1 MASINTLNGKAN
13 WKVSGTSAFLS
24 EARVSPDDERIYVAQ
39 SADGRI
45 FCLDQLSGN
54 FLWQGSCD
62 QFEEDCSNSVRS
74 DFDLSSSGQF
84 LYFSDVKGRLIS
96 LKLGDVVEVSEPTA
110 APIWSGPFLPTNDI
124 DWANDEDQAGPSE
137 GSSMGGTI
145 TLIVLATMVALAST
159 IYIVM
164 VNRRKRAPHPM
175 QEPCPEID
183 EYDPNSPDPYED
195 SMIIQHAHKQ
205 NGMGEFSNE
214 FNPLPHTFDSDESL
228 SNVVNYPPS
237 DRMSVLMGTA
247 NRIAPLRED
256 FSYGASVLV

>member
-1 MASINTLNGKAN
+1 LASINTLNGKAN

-24 EARVSPDDERIYVAQ
+24 EARVSPDDKRIYVAQ

-45 FCLDQLSGN
+45 FCLDQLSGS
-54 FLWQGSCD
+54 FLWEGSCD

-96 LKLGDVVEVSEPTA
+96 LKLGDVVEVFEPTA
-110 APIWSGPFLPTNDI
+110 APIWSGPFMPTNDI

-137 GSSMGGTI
+137 GSSIGGTI
-145 TLIVLATMVALAST
+145 TLIVLATMVAVAST
-159 IYIVM
+159 IYIIM

-175 QEPCPEID
+175 QEPCPETD
-183 EYDPNSPDPYED
+183 EYDPNGPDPYED
-195 SMIIQHAHKQ
+195 SIIIQHAHKE
-205 NGMGEFSNE
+205 NGMGESSDA
-214 FNPLPHTFDSDESL
+214 FNPLQRSFDSDESL
-228 SNVVNYPPS
+228 INVVHYPPS